1 MSKQHALPSMAPS
14 EADYVPGR
22 DAPLRLLTH
31 CAAKSAQVASIGGV
45 ALATARALRGRP
57 VMPPALRTVAT
68 CFYAGTSVLTAVCAL
83 KIGTLDEEGVT
94 DRVYRLH
101 YNAGQHRTDRFAFV
115 YGAPPGAT
123 LGALLGAGSMGLAT
137 AAVGGAA
144 AGIAVGV
151 AAHVVTKKVE

>member
-1 MSKQHALPSMAPS
+1 MPAPPDDT
-14 EADYVPGR
+14 DYVPGR

-57 VMPPALRTVAT
+57 ATPPVLRTLAT
-68 CFYAGTSVLTAVCAL
+68 CFYAGTSLLTAVSAL
-83 KIGTLDEEGVT
+83 KIGTLDEEGVN

-123 LGALLGAGSMGLAT
+123 LGALLGTSAVGLAT

-151 AAHVVTKKVE
+151 AAHVVTAKKVD